1 MTKRALRGAVAL
13 LAIWACLALAT
24 AAHAQVKAGDTIG
37 KADADKV
44 KDLVSPG
51 ITFFVKHGMTI
62 KVVDPQPIAWPKA
75 YKEATEKFSSQVKLA
90 ADNVSIDNY
99 VAGMPFPTVDMND
112 PKAALKIM
120 WNYEYRPF
128 PGSDD
133 FVEFEFPIFSGGL
146 SYDRPMNTERQ
157 MLLGEVRRLYFNGR
171 LYNDP
176 KPVYPSKD
184 DYRFKELLG
193 PVVAPYDLKG
203 LGALTFRYR
212 SASHQ
217 DDTWLYLPTLRRVR
231 RLSTTQ
237 RSDALFGQ
245 DTDPDSYW
253 GYNGHIAWQEWKLIG
268 EKEMLAVFHGA
279 SFPMKRCE
287 GGADFTFCDNWE
299 KRKMYVIEGKS
310 KLPQYAYGKRML
322 FIDKESMV
330 VGYSDIYDQRGE
342 IWKVWLDNHQFRKKA
357 RPESKIE
364 YPEEKDFYAGFT
376 MIDIQLGHATYTPHP
391 GPDVPDHD
399 GWYFDSG
406 DKSTTRYNPQGSRD
420 EVFTIQALIG
430 GGGG

>member
-1 MTKRALRGAVAL
+1 MRKSALRSVGAL
-13 LAIWACLALAT
+13 LAGGCLALAAT
-24 AAHAQVKAGDTIG
+24 ANAQVKAGDTIS
-37 KADADKV
+37 KAEVDKV

-51 ITFFVKHGMTI
+51 VAFFLKKGMTI
-62 KVVDPQPIAWPKA
+62 KVVDPKPIGWPKV
-75 YKEATEKFSSQVKLA
+75 YKEATEKFSAQVKLA
-90 ADNVSIDNY
+90 SDGVSIDNY
-99 VAGMPFPTVDMND
+99 TAGMPFPTVDPND
-112 PKAALKIM
+112 PKAALKLM
-120 WNYEYRPF
+120 WDYEYRPY
-128 PGSDD
+128 PGTDD
-133 FVEFEFPIFSGGL
+133 FVEFEFPVFSGGL

-171 LYNDP
+171 LVNDP
-176 KPVYPSKD
+176 KPIMPSKD

-193 PVVAPYDLKG
+193 PVVAPFDLKG
-203 LGALTFRYR
+203 LGALSFRYR
-212 SASHQ
+212 SAAHQ

-253 GYNGHIAWQEWKLIG
+253 GYNGHIAWQEWKLLG

-279 SFPMKRCE
+279 SFPLKRCE

-310 KLPQYAYGKRML
+310 KLPQYAYGKRVL
-322 FIDKESMV
+322 YIDKESMV

-342 IWKVWLDNHQFRKKA
+342 IWKVWLDNHQFRTKA
-357 RPESKIE
+357 RPESTID
-364 YPEEKDFYAGFT
+364 YPEERDFYAGFT
-376 MIDIQLGHATYTPHP
+376 MVDIQLGHATYTPHP

-399 GWYFDSG
+399 GWYFDSAE
-406 DKSTTRYNPQGSRD
+406 KSVTRYNPQGSQD
-420 EVFTIQALIG
+420 AVFTIQALIG